1 MAKDYIVRV
10 PRKHED
16 VFVVHAETEEQA
28 KEFVS
33 QGHITDQNVE
43 IVPADLQNT
52 DFQRTWIVEARDS

>member
-16 VFVVHAETEEQA
+16 VFVVHAESEEQA
-28 KEFVS
+28 KEFVA

-43 IVPADLQNT
+43 VVFADLT
-52 DFQRTWIVEARDS
+52 DENFRKSWVAYVRE